1 MSLFCRQARRAA
13 PLREKIAH
21 FENSPI
27 TGIHLWFDRQ
37 ISDLDHAVL
46 LDRTI
51 QWMFHKSRLQPMRTQ
66 SRQERK
72 GHDLVRAVKVPN
84 QNGALAPEGGSY
96 IELVVSSSKTLI
108 DKSRAEIVDLA
119 LSEVREFFPGARAAN
134 LVKSTVIKEVNATYS
149 PRPGIDA
156 HRPTPVTPW
165 PRVFLAG
172 DWTATGWPA
181 TMEGAVRSG
190 YLAAEALA
198 DASGTKGARFLSPD
212 MPASGLMRL
221 FVK

>member
-1 MSLFCRQARRAA
+1 
-13 PLREKIAH
+13 
-21 FENSPI
+21 FETAPI

-37 ISDLDHAVL
+37 ISHLDHAVL

-51 QWMFHKSRLQPMRTQ
+51 QWMFHKSRLQPIRTQ
-66 SRQERK
+66 A
-72 GHDLVRAVKVPN
+72 GTGTA
-84 QNGALAPEGGSY
+84 GSY

-119 LSEVREFFPGARAAN
+119 LGEVREFFPAA
-134 LVKSTVIKEVNATYS
+134 
-149 PRPGIDA
+149 
-156 HRPTPVTPW
+156 
-165 PRVFLAG
+165 

-198 DASGTKGARFLSPD
+198 RAAGLKDSRFLSPD
-212 MPASGLMRL
+212 LPATGLMRL
-221 FVK
+221 FA